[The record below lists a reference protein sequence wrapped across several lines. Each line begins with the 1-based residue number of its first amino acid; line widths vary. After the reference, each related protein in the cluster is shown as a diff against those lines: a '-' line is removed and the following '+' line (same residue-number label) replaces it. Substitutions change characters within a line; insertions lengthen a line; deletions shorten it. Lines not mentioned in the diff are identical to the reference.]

1 MFLYYKNIRRSHN
14 IKSNM
19 RSLQLNIDGKL
30 KGYENYFD
38 EFLHPIFKHDKEMQK
53 KKKKNKE
60 LK

>member
-1 MFLYYKNIRRSHN
+1 
-14 IKSNM
+14 M

-60 LK
+60 LKQKCR